1 MTVEIVFKILGFY
14 YITRI
19 SKKEFDLS
27 SYIETPK
34 AIGCDSNFDVLWFA
48 SLLSSCF

>member
-1 MTVEIVFKILGFY
+1 MTVEIVFKILRFY

-34 AIGCDSNFDVLWFA
+34 GIGGDSNFGRPVV
-48 SLLSSCF
+48 C